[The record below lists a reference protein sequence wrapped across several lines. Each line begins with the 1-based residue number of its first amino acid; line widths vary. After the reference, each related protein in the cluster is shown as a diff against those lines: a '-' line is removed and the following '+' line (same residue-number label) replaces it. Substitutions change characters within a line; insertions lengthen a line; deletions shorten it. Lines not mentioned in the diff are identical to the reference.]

1 MSSQNQKAIVV
12 VGSVAIDAIETPT
25 RSREQSIG
33 GSATYFA
40 MAASYHAPVQLVG
53 VVGHDFPE
61 EPQSILK
68 RHGVCLEGL
77 EVQPE
82 GKTFRWRGRY
92 HENMNQRDTLETQ
105 LNCFEH
111 FKPRLPAKYCASPF
125 LFLANI
131 QPSLQ
136 LSVLEQMERKPELV
150 GLDTMNLW
158 IDVARP
164 DLVKVLSKID
174 LLVINEEEAEQLTGK
189 GNLVKCAGAI
199 LEMGPRVVVIK
210 RGEYGAVVFGR
221 EGERF
226 AMPALLLDG
235 VQDPTGAGDC
245 FAGGLMGYLASQPSL
260 DDATLRRAVA
270 WGTVMASYCCEDFS
284 FDQLVDRSPEQIQ
297 QRYEQLLRQS
307 RIEL

>member
-1 MSSQNQKAIVV
+1 MSPASQDAIVV
-12 VGSVAIDAIETPT
+12 VGSVAIDSIETPS

-53 VVGHDFPE
+53 VVGQDFPD
-61 EPQSILK
+61 EPVSILR

-77 EVQPE
+77 QVEPE
-82 GKTFRWRGRY
+82 GKTFRWHGRY
-92 HENMNQRDTLETQ
+92 HENMNRRDTLETQ

-111 FKPRLPAKYCASPF
+111 FKPRLPEAYTNSPY

-136 LSVLEQMERKPELV
+136 LSVLDQMKVKPKLV

-158 IDVARP
+158 IDVARD
-164 DLVKVLSKID
+164 DLVKVLARID
-174 LLVINEEEAEQLTGK
+174 LLVINEEEAAQLTGVD
-189 GNLVKCAGAI
+189 NLVKGAGAI
-199 LEMGPRVVVIK
+199 LEMGPRVVVVK

-226 AMPALLLDG
+226 AMPALLLDQ

-245 FAGGLMGYLASQPSL
+245 FAGGLMGYLATQPKL
-260 DDATLRRAVA
+260 DDAALRRGVA

-284 FDQLVDRSPEQIQ
+284 YDQLIDRTPEQIQ
-297 QRYEQLLRQS
+297 ARLNQLLAQS
-307 RIEL
+307 RVE